1 MKAHYPSLRFQTQM
15 PRHWL
20 VVLVP
25 LVALSA
31 GCAFILPVPTAYH
44 PAGSRRNLTEATVA
58 RFVPGTTTVDDVVL
72 ALGEPDQAAADP
84 SRLNYRWE
92 RVNMHFIRG
101 WAVGI
106 GPVGGGQTRE
116 TTYSHAYSLSFTF
129 DPGGL
134 LTDVLTT
141 NVAVRTTESTDT
153 P

>member
-92 RVNMHFIRG
+92 RVNMHLSRG
-101 WAVGI
+101 WAVAI
-106 GPVGGGQTRE
+106 GPVLVGGEGRE

-129 DPGGL
+129 DPSG
-134 LTDVLTT
+134 VLQNVATT
-141 NVAVRTTESTDT
+141 NVAVRTTTDT
-153 P
+153 R